1 MGRLDNKVAIVTGS
15 TGGIGQ
21 GIAEM
26 FAQESAKVVIS
37 GRNSET
43 GEEVARNIRDSGGEV
58 VFIQTDVSKESDCQ
72 NLIQKTVELYD
83 KIDVFVN
90 NAGIFPRGNILET
103 SEELWDQ
110 IMAVNLKGAFFCCKH
125 VIPVMQK
132 QKKGSIINI
141 GSSHAWSGFSNIFAY
156 SVSKGGL
163 LTLTKNLA
171 REHAKDGIR
180 VNWITVGWVLTPG
193 EKVMR
198 KLDGQSEDQVEEEG
212 KRMPLGRLQTPE
224 DIAYAAV
231 YLASDESSQVTG
243 AEIPVNGGGVI

>member
-1 MGRLDNKVAIVTGS
+1 MDRLDNKVAIITGS

-43 GEEVARNIRDSGGEV
+43 GEEVARNIRDSGGEA

-103 SEELWDQ
+103 SEVLWDR

-125 VIPVMQK
+125 VIPIMQK

-141 GSSHAWSGFSNIFAY
+141 GSSHAWSGFGNIFAY

-171 REHAKDGIR
+171 RAHGRDSIR

-243 AEIPVNGGGVI
+243 AEIPVNGGGVR

>member
-1 MGRLDNKVAIVTGS
+1 MDRLDNKVAIITGS

-43 GEEVARNIRDSGGEV
+43 GEEVARNIRDSGGEA
-58 VFIQTDVSKESDCQ
+58 VFIHTDVTKESDCQ
-72 NLIQKTVELYD
+72 NLIQKTLELYD

-103 SEELWDQ
+103 IEELWDQ

-141 GSSHAWSGFSNIFAY
+141 GSSHAWSGFGNIFAY

-171 REHAKDGIR
+171 RAHGRDGIR

>member
-1 MGRLDNKVAIVTGS
+1 MGRLDSKVAIITGS

-26 FAQESAKVVIS
+26 FAKESAKVVIS
-37 GRNSET
+37 GRNPET
-43 GEEVARNIRDSGGEV
+43 GKETARGIRDSDGEAT
-58 VFIQTDVSKESDCQ
+58 FIQADVTRESDCI
-72 NLIQKTVELYD
+72 NLIQRTVELYD

-110 IMAVNLKGAFFCCKH
+110 IMSVNLKGAFFCCKH
-125 VIPVMQK
+125 VIPIMKK
-132 QKKGSIINI
+132 QRKGSIINV
-141 GSSHAWSGFSNIFAY
+141 GSSHAWSGFGNIFAY

-171 REHAKDGIR
+171 REHAKDGVR
-180 VNWITVGWVLTPG
+180 VNWVTVGWVLTPG

-198 KLDGQSEDQVEEEG
+198 RLDGQSEDEVIEEG
-212 KRMPLGRLQTPE
+212 KLMPLGRLQTPE
-224 DIAYAAV
+224 DIAYTAV
-231 YLASDESSQVTG
+231 YLASDESSMVTG
-243 AEIPVNGGGVI
+243 AEIPVNGGGVR